1 MNNKIYNNF
10 GQPNQPDNNAS
21 LQKPKKTVVLHQV
34 WGEGTTNNSNG
45 KNKKMSSEDLSS
57 YFMDKNRRGK
67 KLDKKFILE
76 KYKTTYNIE

>member
-1 MNNKIYNNF
+1 
-10 GQPNQPDNNAS
+10 
-21 LQKPKKTVVLHQV
+21 
-34 WGEGTTNNSNG
+34 
-45 KNKKMSSEDLSS
+45 MSTEDLSS